1 MVIMDIIL
9 LLISRVVVVE
19 RMGVVRA
26 GTYHLVCA
34 GLLVERALLARD
46 AREGVKVCRRERSL
60 ALKRDG
66 NFGGEARRRAR
77 TFMAAR
83 LRPLTRSG
91 EVNTEL
97 EGSRTLLAA
106 ACIMTSNHSGD

>member
-60 ALKRDG
+60 ALKAMQTSGVRPPIC
-66 NFGGEARRRAR
+66 AR
-77 TFMAAR
+77 TFMVAR
-83 LRPLTRSG
+83 LRPLTRRVEVTQRVQDIVSG
-91 EVNTEL
+91 GVHN
-97 EGSRTLLAA
+97 
-106 ACIMTSNHSGD
+106 DK